1 MTASYTFLRASRLTG
16 LALAVSI
23 TAACGSNE
31 LPDPEPEIAKV
42 VFSID
47 GVEAFTVGNGGVV
60 TSGNTVI
67 PIGVYQ
73 LRAAAFDQDGN
84 AIDEVADGIF
94 ELRGTN
100 VNPATL
106 EFTKGNALLTGSLS
120 AKQGGTASIRLE
132 LWHIEENHEDWGP
145 FTIPFIVTNPQ

>member
-1 MTASYTFLRASRLTG
+1 MTSSHALLRASRLAA
-16 LALAVSI
+16 LALALTV
-23 TAACGSNE
+23 TAACGDDE
-31 LPDPEPEIAKV
+31 LPDPEPEIAEV
-42 VFSID
+42 VFSLD
-47 GVEAFTVGNGGVV
+47 GVEKFRIGDGGAV

-67 PIGVYQ
+67 PIGVHQ
-73 LRAAAFDQDGN
+73 LRAAAFDENGN
-84 AIDEVADGIF
+84 GIDEVADGIF

-106 EFTKGNALLTGSLS
+106 EFTKGNAMLTGSLN

-145 FTIPFIVTNPQ
+145 FTIPFIVTNP